1 MGRNSKGINLT
12 FIIIMILIAVTI
24 WLSFTKEREESY
36 TKGELVTQLEKGE
49 VVGAEIQPNT
59 QVPTGIVYITLR
71 NIQQP
76 NKLYVS
82 DVQDIQ

>member
-49 VVGAEIQPNT
+49 VVGAEDRKSTRLN
-59 QVPTGIVYITLR
+59 
-71 NIQQP
+71 
-76 NKLYVS
+76 S
-82 DVQDIQ
+82 SH